1 MHGKQLVKSCKTKLM
16 FEKIIN
22 ERCDKVQNLIKQN
35 NYDDLTYYF
44 KINLVVLN
52 FHKDLKISK
61 GGWNSK
67 SKKNGGHKL
76 NE

>member
-1 MHGKQLVKSCKTKLM
+1 M

-52 FHKDLKISK
+52 FH
-61 GGWNSK
+61 
-67 SKKNGGHKL
+67 
-76 NE
+76 

>member
-1 MHGKQLVKSCKTKLM
+1 MV
-16 FEKIIN
+16 EKIIN

-52 FHKDLKISK
+52 FHKNLKISK
-61 GGWNSK
+61 GG
-67 SKKNGGHKL
+67 
-76 NE
+76 